1 MNEPL
6 DISSLPLDDQFM
18 ILLHKKLMDKKGS
31 AKRRAKKYYTD
42 QYKQTGVIP
51 KPLQLAG
58 QGIMEGR
65 KCSGRPPALSSDVKR
80 RFIDMVKASC
90 DAQDPSFIYITR
102 RARMIT
108 TYRRFLE
115 EEFQKDISIHA
126 LRRLVRKESLD
137 LYLKQPDFDEDPVD
151 KGYFNPEEVFDLVQV
166 DGCKFQYFKIR
177 DENGN
182 WRKPQVI
189 EFYDTGSRY
198 MFVLECYFS
207 ETSLNAVDL
216 FSRFLLDAPFPKKKI
231 RLRPDRAK
239 GFLNLKRPIHELN
252 IKYSMP
258 GGFYMDPDFSRARSP
273 KDKVHLESS
282 HRSLHNFEIRIIK
295 RFEDTIAKTEPGVI
309 FKGNRKE
316 KIIVTC
322 LDIRIEQ
329 LRQSRMIEL
338 YRREHNESS
347 HRFSEG
353 GKTQAWIPSQRL
365 QGYLSDK
372 ETMVFDPAHMDTF
385 MKYGFDKK
393 RATVSKD
400 KTIVCNKQKYAV
412 VVGAEKF
419 SSYKST
425 AVKISH
431 YNNKLYIFE
440 DKKDGICLGEAVCQ
454 KPSKKPRSVTEKAEK
469 RLKKNEVEQIC
480 GYLEDKQMS
489 VDMKSLISC
498 YQNGLTFRI
507 AKAVFEANMD
517 RYRQLV
523 AKLQDPNRAGFV
535 KFNAFI
541 IDIERHR
548 QRHADLFYPKEC
560 DRGV

>member
-6 DISSLPLDDQFM
+6 DISSLALDDQFM

-42 QYKQTGVIP
+42 QYKKTGVIP

-90 DAQDPSFIYITR
+90 DAQDPSFIYITK

-108 TYRRFLE
+108 TYHRFLE

-126 LRRLVRKESLD
+126 LRRLVRKQSLD
-137 LYLKQPDFDEDPVD
+137 LYLKQPDFDADPVD

-166 DGCKFQYFKIR
+166 DGCKFQYFKIK

-216 FSRFLLDAPFPKKKI
+216 FSRFLLDAPFPKKTI

-239 GFLNLKRPIHELN
+239 AFLNLKRPIHELN

-258 GGFYMDPDFSRARSP
+258 GGFYMDPDFCRVRSP
-273 KDKVHLESS
+273 KHKVHLESS

-295 RFEDTIAKTEPGVI
+295 RFEDKIAKTEAGVI
-309 FKGNRKE
+309 FKGNRKQ

-329 LRQSRMIEL
+329 LRHSRMIEL

-365 QGYLSDK
+365 QGYLSDHQ
-372 ETMVFDPAHMDTF
+372 TMVFDPAHMDSF

-393 RATVSKD
+393 KATVSKD
-400 KTIVCNKQKYAV
+400 KTILCNKQKYVV

-454 KPSKKPRSVTEKAEK
+454 QPSQKPRSVTEKAQQ

-480 GYLEDKQMS
+480 GYLVDKQMS

-498 YQNGLTFRI
+498 YQSGLTFSI
-507 AKAVFEANMD
+507 AKAIFEANMD
-517 RYRQLV
+517 RYQQLV
-523 AKLQDPNRAGFV
+523 AKLQDPSRAGFV
-535 KFNAFI
+535 RFNAFI
-541 IDIERHR
+541 IDIKRHH

-560 DRGV
+560 DHDL

>member
-6 DISSLPLDDQFM
+6 DISSLALDDQFM

-42 QYKQTGVIP
+42 QYKKTGVIP

-90 DAQDPSFIYITR
+90 DAQDPSFIYITK

-108 TYRRFLE
+108 TYHRFLE

-126 LRRLVRKESLD
+126 LRRLVRKQSLD
-137 LYLKQPDFDEDPVD
+137 LYLKQPDFDADPVD

-166 DGCKFQYFKIR
+166 DGCKFQYFKIK

-207 ETSLNAVDL
+207 ETSFNAVDL
-216 FSRFLLDAPFPKKKI
+216 FSRFLLDAPFPKKTI

-239 GFLNLKRPIHELN
+239 AFLNLKRPIHELN

-258 GGFYMDPDFSRARSP
+258 GGFYMDPDFCRVRSP
-273 KDKVHLESS
+273 KHKVHLESS

-295 RFEDTIAKTEPGVI
+295 RFEDKIAKTEAGVI
-309 FKGNRKE
+309 FKGNRKQ

-329 LRQSRMIEL
+329 LRHSRMIEL

-365 QGYLSDK
+365 QGYLSDHQ
-372 ETMVFDPAHMDTF
+372 TMVFDPAHMDSF

-393 RATVSKD
+393 KATVSKD
-400 KTIVCNKQKYAV
+400 KTILCNKQKYVV

-454 KPSKKPRSVTEKAEK
+454 QPSQKPRSVTEKAQQ

-480 GYLEDKQMS
+480 GYLVDKQMS

-498 YQNGLTFRI
+498 YQSGLTFSI
-507 AKAVFEANMD
+507 AKAIFEANMD
-517 RYRQLV
+517 RYQQLV
-523 AKLQDPNRAGFV
+523 AKLQDPSRAGFV
-535 KFNAFI
+535 RFNAFI
-541 IDIERHR
+541 IDIKRHH

-560 DRGV
+560 DHDL